1 MSKSR
6 KSLTILASAVVPVLY
21 GANLMAQSTVTVV
34 QYPDGN
40 PPTLPGF
47 WPSSIQNNNQGPS
60 ATGTD
65 PVILANGAGNTNV
78 NGAPANGGPGVV
90 SGGVVTNP
98 AGSALVNEIISQGGK
113 LALIA
118 ETFKTTSAF
127 KLGGVSFDMVGGADS
142 GFSPNGASIHLY
154 QFNPGTVTGTST
166 QYNLSTQSTG
176 VDLLGGGQGAV
187 WTPAAISNIGQF
199 VFSGTDQVNMQANT
213 EYVFE
218 IFVDTVDSGDSLGVM
233 RCSGSDNMP
242 SPVPY
247 ADGALFGLSPS
258 TSGVSQQSYSAN
270 FSISR
275 IAGVF
280 AGATRGGPFAI
291 YPAAPTLTTGTW
303 TGAATTG
310 SNSDWNNSGNW
321 SAGVIPGGTPGD
333 NALFG
338 TGASSVNVSLNGTQ
352 TLGRLTFNGPSYTIA
367 QGSGG
372 SLQIEGTTVNATAHI
387 DDLFGNSTVTAPV
400 ALLSPTQIT
409 VGQATNTLTFSGNI
423 SGAGSVTLTGDST
436 IAVQVGTVLFSGTN
450 TYGGG
455 TTVNGGGL
463 IIGSAGSL
471 PTNNAVTVTSGTM
484 QLGASI
490 GGVQLSS
497 LSIGANG
504 TLDINNNHVIIN
516 YGASDPVSSI
526 AALLNTGFN
535 GGAWNGLGGITSSAI
550 ASNPGYSVG
559 YADSA
564 DTGNPAGLA
573 SGTLEIAFT
582 LIGDAD
588 LNHTVNGIDFGI
600 LAANFNKTVSRWD
613 QGDFD
618 YNGIVNGLDFTNLAS
633 NFNKAANNASDIAAL
648 DAFAAAN
655 GLLADVPEP
664 ATVGL
669 LGVAGVSLL
678 ARRRQTRR
686 RA

>member
-1 MSKSR
+1 
-6 KSLTILASAVVPVLY
+6 
-21 GANLMAQSTVTVV
+21 MAQSSVTVV
-34 QYPDGN
+34 QYADGN

-47 WPSSIQNNNQGPS
+47 WPSSVQTPTQGPS

-90 SGGVVTNP
+90 SGGVVNNP
-98 AGSALVNEIISQGGK
+98 AGSALVNELISQGGK

-127 KLGGVSFDMVGGADS
+127 KLGGVSFDMVGGADA
-142 GFSPNGASIHLY
+142 GFIPNAASIHLY

-166 QYNLSTQSTG
+166 TYNLSTQSTG
-176 VDLLGGGQGAV
+176 VDLLGGGQGAD
-187 WTPAAISNIGQF
+187 WTPSAISNIGQF
-199 VFSGTDQVNMQANT
+199 VFSGADQVNMQANT

-218 IFVDTVDSGDSLGVM
+218 IFVDTFDSNDSLGVM

-242 SPVPY
+242 SPQPY

-291 YPAAPTLTTGTW
+291 YSAPPTLTTGTW
-303 TGAATTG
+303 TGAATAG

-321 SAGVIPGGTPGD
+321 SGGVIPGGTPGD

-338 TGASSVNVSLNGTQ
+338 VGASSVNVSLNGTQ
-352 TLGRLTFNGPSYTIA
+352 TVGRLTFNGPSYTVA

-372 SLQIEGTTVNATAHI
+372 TLQIEGTTASATAHI
-387 DDLFGNSTVTAPV
+387 DDLFGNSVVTAPV

-423 SGAGSVTLTGDST
+423 SGAGSVTLTGDTT
-436 IAVQVGTVLFSGTN
+436 IAVQAGVVLFTGSN
-450 TYGGG
+450 SYGGG
-455 TTVNGGGL
+455 TTVNGGEL
-463 IIGSAGSL
+463 IIGSSGAL
-471 PTNNAVTVTSGTM
+471 PTNSAVTVTSGTM
-484 QLGASI
+484 QLGTSV
-490 GGVQLSS
+490 GGVQMSS

-504 TLDINNNHVIIN
+504 TLDINNNHVFIN
-516 YGASDPVSSI
+516 YGASADPIASI
-526 AALLNTGFN
+526 VALLNTGYN
-535 GGAWNGLGGITSSAI
+535 AGAWNGLGGITSSAV
-550 ASNPGYSVG
+550 ASNTGYGVG

-564 DTGNPAGLA
+564 DPGNPASLS
-573 SGTLEIAFT
+573 SGQIEIAFT
-582 LIGDAD
+582 LLGDANLD
-588 LNHTVNGIDFGI
+588 HAVNGVDFGI
-600 LAANFNKTVSRWD
+600 LAANFNKGITGWD
-613 QGDFD
+613 NGDFNYD
-618 YNGIVNGLDFTNLAS
+618 NAVNGVDFGALAA
-633 NFNKAANNASDIAAL
+633 NFNKGASSAADLAAL

-664 ATVGL
+664 ATLGLLAVGAVGL
-669 LGVAGVSLL
+669 LK
-678 ARRRQTRR
+678 RRSRR
-686 RA
+686 EQ

>member
-1 MSKSR
+1 
-6 KSLTILASAVVPVLY
+6 VLY

-34 QYPDGN
+34 QYADGN

-47 WPSSIQNNNQGPS
+47 WPSSIQNASQGPS

-90 SGGVVTNP
+90 SGGVVSNP
-98 AGSALVNEIISQGGK
+98 AGSALVNELISQGGK

-127 KLGGVSFDMVGGADS
+127 KLGGVSFDMVGGADT
-142 GFSPNGASIHLY
+142 GFMANAASIHLY

-166 QYNLSTQSTG
+166 TYNLSTQSTG
-176 VDLLGGGQGAV
+176 VDLLGNGQGAV

-199 VFSGTDQVNMQANT
+199 VFTGTDQVSMQANT

-218 IFVDTVDSGDSLGVM
+218 MFVDTFDSGDSLGVM

-242 SPVPY
+242 SPQPY

-258 TSGVSQQSYSAN
+258 TSGVSQQTYSAN

-291 YPAAPTLTTGTW
+291 YSAPPTLTTGTW

-321 SAGVIPGGTPGD
+321 SGGTIPGGTPGD

-338 TGASSVNVSLNGTQ
+338 VGASSVNVSLNGTQ
-352 TLGRLTFNGPSYTIA
+352 TVGRLTFNGPGYTVA

-372 SLQIEGTTVNATAHI
+372 TLQIEGTTPSATAHI
-387 DDLFGNSTVTAPV
+387 DDLFGNSVITAPV

-409 VGQATNTLTFSGNI
+409 VGQATNTFTISGNI

-436 IAVQVGTVLFSGTN
+436 IAVQAGVVLFSGTN
-450 TYGGG
+450 SYSGG
-455 TTVNGGGL
+455 TTVNGGEL
-463 IIGSAGSL
+463 IIGASGAL

-484 QLGASI
+484 QLGTSI
-490 GGVQLSS
+490 GGVQMSS
-497 LSIGANG
+497 LSIAANG
-504 TLDINNNHVIIN
+504 ALDIGNNHVIIN
-516 YGASDPVSSI
+516 YGSGADPIASIV
-526 AALLNTGFN
+526 ALLNTGFN
-535 GGAWNGLGGITSSAI
+535 AGAWNGLGGINSSAV
-550 ASNPGYSVG
+550 AGNPGYSIG
-559 YADSA
+559 YADAA
-564 DTGNPAGLA
+564 DAGNPAGLS
-573 SGTLEIAFT
+573 SGTIEIAFT
-582 LIGDAD
+582 LLGDANLD
-588 LNHTVNGIDFGI
+588 HTVNGVDFGI
-600 LAANFNKTVSRWD
+600 LAANFNKGITGWD
-613 QGDFD
+613 NGDFNYD
-618 YNGIVNGLDFTNLAS
+618 NAVNGVDFGALAA
-633 NFNKAANNASDIAAL
+633 NFNKGASSAADIAAL

-664 ATVGL
+664 ATLGVLAVGALGL
-669 LGVAGVSLL
+669 LK
-678 ARRRQTRR
+678 RRSRR
-686 RA
+686 GS